1 MLRGTTPHAPRYDC
15 SVAMPDLFDEEA
27 GLAMEY
33 DGASWVGGRPL
44 GHRDVDQHR
53 SDNVREEVMETRNVI
68 VVRADA
74 RDVGAY
80 RHRTAARLQAARQDG
95 LRRDRSRD
103 RWVVHR
109 ER

>member
-1 MLRGTTPHAPRYDC
+1 
-15 SVAMPDLFDEEA
+15 MPDRFDEEA

-33 DGASWVGGRPL
+33 DGASWVDGRPL
-44 GHRDVDQHR
+44 GHRDVDQNR
-53 SDNVREEVMETRNVI
+53 SDNVREEVMERRDVI

-74 RDVGAY
+74 QDVGAF
-80 RHRTAARLQAARQDG
+80 RQRTAARLHSARKDG

-103 RWVVHR
+103 RWVIRR